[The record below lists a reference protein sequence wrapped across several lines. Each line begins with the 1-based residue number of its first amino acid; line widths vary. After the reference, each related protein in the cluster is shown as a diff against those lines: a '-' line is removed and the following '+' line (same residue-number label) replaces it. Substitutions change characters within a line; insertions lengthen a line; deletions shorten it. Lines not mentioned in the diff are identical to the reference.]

1 MKKIFVLSF
10 VGIISLTLFCNKGY
24 SSTVKHK
31 YPPRP
36 VYMECS
42 NDLKTCQVWRNT
54 LHSSS
59 GPLYINGSIV
69 CTPNKKIC
77 LIGRHTM
84 RSPGK
89 PLFVTANEV
98 CMPDKKTCTDGYSM
112 RRSKEPLY

>member
-10 VGIISLTLFCNKGY
+10 VGIISLALFCNKGY

-42 NDLKTCQVWRNT
+42 DDLKTCQVWRNT

-59 GPLYINGSIV
+59 GPLYIN
-69 CTPNKKIC
+69 
-77 LIGRHTM
+77 GRHTM